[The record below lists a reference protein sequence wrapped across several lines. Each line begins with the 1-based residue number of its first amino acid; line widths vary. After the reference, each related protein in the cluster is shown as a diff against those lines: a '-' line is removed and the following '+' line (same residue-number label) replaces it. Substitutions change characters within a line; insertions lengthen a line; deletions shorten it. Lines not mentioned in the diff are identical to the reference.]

1 MSSARRTELIFRLG
15 MLRGFYIGVLPN
27 ATPQNTNAPG
37 FGNNFQTNTGNNNV
51 LRNIPFTMDDFRN
64 QRFLKFDMGISKNF
78 KIREGM
84 KFQIRFEAINALNTP
99 YFGAGIGLAPG
110 SASAFGKVTS
120 QRNPPRDIQI
130 GGKFTF

>member
-1 MSSARRTELIFRLG
+1 MVGQKNELGQTYGVDIPAWDVTN
-15 MLRGFYIGVLPN
+15 FYVGAPAN
-27 ATPQNTNAPG
+27 ANAPG
-37 FGNNFQTNTGNNNV
+37 FGNNFQSNLGNNPV
-51 LRNIPFTMDDFRN
+51 LRNIPFTMDSFRN
-64 QRFLKFDMGISKNF
+64 QRFLRFDMGVSKNF

-84 KFQIRFEAINALNTP
+84 KFQIRFEAINALNTV

-110 SASAFGKVTS
+110 SASAFGKVTA